1 MSNLMSHNELANFKS
16 SEELVEVE
24 DQYTYVSDYFQ
35 CIMESGLKDQSAK
48 RFCRDILSN
57 K

>member
-35 CIMESGLKDQSAK
+35 CIIECGLKDQSAK
-48 RFCRDILSN
+48 RFCSDILSN

>member
-48 RFCRDILSN
+48 RFCRNILSSE
-57 K
+57 